1 MRARKGELMRR
12 WLFDLH
18 LYLGLLCLPY
28 LVVFGVSSILLNHDL
43 RNETTTEWQREIAAP
58 SAESDTAQSAATLE
72 ALALTGSVLAHTVKR
87 DEAGGLHFEA
97 SRPGRRY
104 QVELLASGQA
114 RVRESRGG
122 VLGIS
127 RGLHGHRDTQSSL
140 WSLSW
145 ALYTELATAVL
156 LFSIAS
162 GVVLIWPRRGE
173 RAFGLGFGALGLAA
187 VALMAAAIW

>member
-1 MRARKGELMRR
+1 MRR
-12 WLFDLH
+12 WLLDLH

-28 LVVFGVSSILLNHDL
+28 VVVFGVSSILLNHGV
-43 RNETTTEWQREIAAP
+43 RSETTTEWQREIAAP
-58 SAESDTAQSAATLE
+58 SAESDSARATATLD
-72 ALALTGSVLAHTVKR
+72 ALALTGSVQAHTVKR
-87 DEAGGLHFEA
+87 DGAGGLRFKA
-97 SRPGRRY
+97 IRPGRSY
-104 QVELLASGQA
+104 QVELAASGQVS
-114 RVRESRGG
+114 VRETGG
-122 VLGIS
+122 GMLEIS
-127 RGLHGHRDTQSSL
+127 RDLHGLHDTQSSR

-173 RAFGLGFGALGLAA
+173 RAFGLGAGALGLAA